1 VKNDIATA
9 GGASMLKDL
18 KINFIGPG
26 VMGEAIVKGLIE
38 RAGVS
43 SDQINMSGPRANRL
57 EELSRAYGVST
68 STDNRSSIDNADI
81 IVIAVKPQ
89 SLDVA
94 LSDLPGAVPE
104 KSLVLSIVAGA
115 TLYDIS
121 ARLKH
126 NAIVRAMPNTPAQI
140 GKGITVWTATKNVT
154 EAQRGQAREILL
166 ALGQEIYVEDEDY
179 LDMATALS
187 GTGPAYVYLFME
199 ALVDAGVH
207 LGFPRRIA
215 EKLVVETISGSVA
228 FADQSSLHL
237 AGLRNQVTSPGGTSA
252 AALYYL
258 EKAGF
263 RTAVSRA
270 IWAAYERSTQLG
282 KGKKRGQVEDD

>member
-228 FADQSSLHL
+228 FYDQSSLHL